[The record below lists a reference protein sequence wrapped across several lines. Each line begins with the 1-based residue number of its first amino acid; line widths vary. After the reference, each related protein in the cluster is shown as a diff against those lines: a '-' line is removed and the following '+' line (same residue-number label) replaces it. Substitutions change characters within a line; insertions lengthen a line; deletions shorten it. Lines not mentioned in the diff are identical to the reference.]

1 MLFRSWAISLL
12 WGMMI
17 LPLGDALQNTM
28 QNLVSRIAGINNEEL
43 ANRGIG
49 MGAAMGN
56 TIKSIA
62 YQFKGN
68 NAENR
73 TKEPDI
79 ISRIV
84 NKANNTESEP
94 VSGVSYESYSKNIM
108 EDKNTNSITNIPST
122 IENNTINNNP
132 TNNKMQNEVKEPN
145 GVSVVKKA
153 FNVGKEFM
161 NFGMYMAEGRNFN
174 TNSKNDIPRRTYSRT
189 NINNTRQEDNK
200 EEEKN
205 KIITVEVDDA
215 DD

>member
-1 MLFRSWAISLL
+1 
-12 WGMMI
+12 
-17 LPLGDALQNTM
+17 M
-28 QNLVSRIAGINNEEL
+28 QNLVSRIAGVNNEEL

-68 NAENR
+68 NAENN
-73 TKEPDI
+73 TGEPDI
-79 ISRIV
+79 ISSVV

-94 VSGVSYESYSKNIM
+94 VSGVSYENYSKNIM
-108 EDKNTNSITNIPST
+108 EDKNTNSITT
-122 IENNTINNNP
+122 ITSPTENNTINNNP
-132 TNNKMQNEVKEPN
+132 TNNKIHNEVKETN
-145 GVSVVKKA
+145 GVSGVKRA

-174 TNSKNDIPRRTYSRT
+174 TNSKDDIQKRIYNRT
-189 NINNTRQEDNK
+189 NINNTRQEDKK
-200 EEEKN
+200 EDEKN
-205 KIITVEVDDA
+205 KIITMEADDA

>member
-1 MLFRSWAISLL
+1 
-12 WGMMI
+12 
-17 LPLGDALQNTM
+17 M
-28 QNLVSRIAGINNEEL
+28 QNLVSRIAGVNNEEL

-68 NAENR
+68 NAENN
-73 TKEPDI
+73 TGEPDI
-79 ISRIV
+79 ISRVV

-94 VSGVSYESYSKNIM
+94 ASGVSYESYSKNIM
-108 EDKNTNSITNIPST
+108 EDKNTNSITNITSP

-132 TNNKMQNEVKEPN
+132 TNNKIQNEVKETN
-145 GVSVVKKA
+145 GASGIRKA

-174 TNSKNDIPRRTYSRT
+174 TNSKDDIPKRTYNRT

-200 EEEKN
+200 EDEKN
-205 KIITVEVDDA
+205 KIITIEADDA
-215 DD
+215 DG